1 MTVQT
6 LSTIGELQAAA
17 DAARVAGKHIALV
30 PTMGALHKGHIS
42 LIERAR
48 SMADVVV
55 TSIFVNPAQF
65 GPQEDFEKYPRD
77 LVRDSAQA
85 QAAGTDILFT
95 PDVAVMYP
103 RGFQT
108 YIDNNRLATILE
120 GLERPGHFRGV
131 ATVVTKLLNAAK
143 PHIAVF
149 GQKDAQQAALVHMLA
164 RDLNIDV
171 EIVVAPIVREP
182 DGLALSS
189 RNIYLSPEQRKNA
202 VALHRSLEKAAEMV
216 RAGERSLDVL
226 RDTMRAVIEGGN
238 PTKIDYIAFVH
249 PETFEPMSEV
259 DPRGTLVVVTV
270 RFGDTRLL
278 DNEILRNT

>member
-1 MTVQT
+1 LTVQT

-131 ATVVTKLLNAAK
+131 TTVVTKLFNIVR
-143 PHIAVF
+143 PHLAFF
-149 GQKDAQQAALVHMLA
+149 GQKDYQQALVIRQMVKDLHLEVKIVTVPTV
-164 RDLNIDV
+164 RD
-171 EIVVAPIVREP
+171 P
-182 DGLALSS
+182 DGLAVSS
-189 RNIYLSPEQRKNA
+189 RNAYLLAHERQAARVLNQ
-202 VALHRSLEKAAEMV
+202 SLLIGREMILG
-216 RAGERSLDVL
+216 GERDARRIQSQLEAYIKKEPLARIEYVSISNPQTL
-226 RDTMRAVIEGGN
+226 QEVQKIEGK
-238 PTKIDYIAFVH
+238 TLIA
-249 PETFEPMSEV
+249 
-259 DPRGTLVVVTV
+259 LVVWI
-270 RFGDTRLL
+270 GKTRLI
-278 DNEILRNT
+278 DNIIVRQS